1 MENIKKSKQEAR
13 LDALDKFETI
23 VLGAKSMKEIL
34 TSYAQ
39 IHNDYMKIGVS
50 NDEYK
55 VAYLEELYKL
65 FSSHIVFELMKE
77 NGYEYEV
84 ESGCAQWVTKQ

>member
-65 FSSHIVFELMKE
+65 FFNQKKTAICDLYNEVDTKTKMKY
-77 NGYEYEV
+77 NNLR
-84 ESGCAQWVTKQ
+84 